1 MLSIRASSVGGRPG
15 TYARMLPGSAG
26 GEFSQGSSAR
36 HVGRHRNVSV
46 GRTFLQVFASASGG
60 LGHLSSGPL
69 RRKGAL
75 SLGTSLRKNLM
86 YYSLLHNFACASG
99 SLQASALSGKTSSP
113 GISSREFSSGK
124 SNRSGVSP
132 DAASKPSVSVGTA
145 SKSNELDFYIGGAM
159 YPSVEKTNGGEDS
172 YFISSKG
179 ADNTMHSSNESTAGE
194 PGDSVKGHGYCF
206 MGVSDGVGGWA
217 DMGVNAGEYSRQ
229 LMHLSDQMSQ
239 EEDANSPNPKRVLYK
254 AAQSCTAKGSATA
267 TILSLSNSDENG
279 ASLRG
284 ANLGDSGFI
293 VVRDTKV
300 AFKSPVQQ
308 HSFNFPYQL
317 STVPKY
323 SDNPMAAE
331 TFDLT
336 VAPGDTVVL
345 GTDGLFD
352 NLFPEEIASIVYQAK
367 AKGTKPGEL
376 AHILSKIVFEV
387 ATDKTRD
394 TPFSYGARQV
404 GFPHEY
410 GGKMDDVTI
419 VVTYIMR
426 DSKM

>member
-1 MLSIRASSVGGRPG
+1 
-15 TYARMLPGSAG
+15 MLPAG
-26 GEFSQGSSAR
+26 GDFSQGSR
-36 HVGRHRNVSV
+36 HVHRTHVV
-46 GRTFLQVFASASGG
+46 GRTFLQAFGG
-60 LGHLSSGPL
+60 LGGGHSANAL
-69 RRKGAL
+69 RKKGGMAL
-75 SLGTSLRKNLM
+75 GSSLRKNLM

-99 SLQASALSGKTSSP
+99 TLQASALSGKTTTSPHSLGSSH
-113 GISSREFSSGK
+113 RDFSTTNSNGNG
-124 SNRSGVSP
+124 NRSSVSP

-179 ADNTMHSSNESTAGE
+179 VDSAMQLTNESTAGGSDE
-194 PGDSVKGHGYCF
+194 SVKGHGYCF

-229 LMHLSDQMSQ
+229 LMLLSDQMSQ
-239 EEDANSPNPKRVLYK
+239 EEEQSNPNPKRVLYK
-254 AAQSCTAKGSATA
+254 ASQACTAKGSATA

-300 AFKSPVQQ
+300 TFKSPVQQ

-323 SDNPMAAE
+323 SDNPMAAQ

-419 VVTYIMR
+419 VVTYVMR